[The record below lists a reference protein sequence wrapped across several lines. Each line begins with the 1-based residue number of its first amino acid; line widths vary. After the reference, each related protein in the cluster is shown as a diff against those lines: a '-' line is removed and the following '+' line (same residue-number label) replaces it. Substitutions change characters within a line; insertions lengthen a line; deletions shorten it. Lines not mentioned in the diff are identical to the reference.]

1 MSDILRQKY
10 FEQIE
15 KDDVKI
21 IFRSSIPELDSKA
34 YLNTFYSTINDRCLR
49 FCAESLPIRLSG
61 GAYTYKLTCRPEYR
75 DEVLQVTLNA
85 ALYDDTH
92 RKRIAS
98 HTEIHLWS
106 KDGSMLLKPPKDKKK
121 TKAK

>member
-1 MSDILRQKY
+1 MSDILKQKY
-10 FEQIE
+10 FKQIE

-21 IFRSSIPELDSKA
+21 SFRSSIPDLDSETA
-34 YLNTFYSTINDRCLR
+34 LNTFYIAINDRCLR
-49 FCAESLPIRLSG
+49 FCVEILPTRLGG
-61 GAYTYKLTCRPEYR
+61 GAYTYKLTCRAEER
-75 DEVLQVTLNA
+75 NEAFHVMLNA
-85 ALYDDTH
+85 ALYDDTR
-92 RKRIAS
+92 RKRLAS